1 MHHNNTDATGGYNIS
16 FTYARLSR
24 LHVGG
29 ARHQEVVVIVELE
42 CAGLG
47 GVYLAGVGSV

>member
-1 MHHNNTDATGGYNIS
+1 MCVNHALCRGMLSILDLYS
-16 FTYARLSR
+16 KVSR

-42 CAGLG
+42 CSGFG